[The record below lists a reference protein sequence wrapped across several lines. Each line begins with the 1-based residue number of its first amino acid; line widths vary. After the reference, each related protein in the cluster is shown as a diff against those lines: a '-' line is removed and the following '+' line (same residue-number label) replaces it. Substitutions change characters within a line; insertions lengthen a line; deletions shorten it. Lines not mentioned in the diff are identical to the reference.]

1 MPRRLVVADVWE
13 QAVPS
18 LGVGVINVGQPTLD
32 TRYLMEKTAHFFN
45 ISDWSNTPR
54 IQSLL
59 FGDDEQD
66 QTRLT
71 ESEPGSARRFHE

>member
-1 MPRRLVVADVWE
+1 
-13 QAVPS
+13 
-18 LGVGVINVGQPTLD
+18 
-32 TRYLMEKTAHFFN
+32 MEKTAHFFN